1 METILL
7 GERYELLEQIGEGG
21 MSFVYKARDKKLN
34 RFVAVK
40 ILKKDF
46 INNADIVEKF
56 KKEATAIANLS
67 DPNIVNVLDVGTQ
80 DQAHYIVME
89 YVKGSTLKEFI
100 RDKGRLPYDLSIN
113 IAIQV
118 AKALDCAHKN
128 NIIHRDIKPQ
138 NILVTE
144 DGTIKVT
151 DFGIAKSTNSSTI
164 INTSNIIGSAHYFS
178 PEQAKGN
185 YIDSRT
191 DLYSLGVVI
200 YEMVTGRLPFDAD
213 SPVSVALKHI
223 QEDVVPPKNINST
236 IPESLNKLILKAM
249 EKAQIKRYQSAKE
262 LIGDLE
268 KIKNDPNVV
277 IGSIPVN
284 QDEFTRV
291 MAPVNVPPTPKS
303 TASKIS
309 NNDWEDD
316 EEDEWDDEDDEE
328 NKGKKTKIRI
338 ILGLVFALI
347 LVAAGVGTYFITRN
361 TTSNQSITVPTG
373 LVNSPKED
381 VQKKLE
387 ALGLIMDIGGEEK
400 SDKPAGTVLSV
411 TPSEGSTVKKNDHIR
426 VVISGEENKLKAPG
440 LVGLTLDDAKKYLD
454 NQNLKLGNVTYEY
467 SDTDP
472 KDQVIKQSPEKD
484 ADMSENDKIN
494 LVVSKGPE
502 IKNTNVPPVIGLS
515 EADARNALSQAKLQ
529 VKVNYVD
536 TDKQSDNGKVTSS
549 NIAEGTSVK
558 EGTTVTIN
566 VGRFVEANVDLTP
579 ALSMSPADAKAFIQ
593 SKGFNNVTIQGNGDK
608 VSSLNK
614 TSAKPSEAI
623 VIYVIQSQPT
633 TH

>member
-21 MSFVYKARDKKLN
+21 MSFVYKAIDKKLN

-100 RDKGRLPYDLSIN
+100 RDKGRLSYDLSIN

-118 AKALDCAHKN
+118 ARALDCAHKN

-236 IPESLNKLILKAM
+236 IPDSLNKLILKAM

-277 IGSIPVN
+277 IGSVPVN

-291 MAPVNVPPTPKS
+291 MAPVNVPTTPKP
-303 TASKIS
+303 TASKIA

-316 EEDEWDDEDDEE
+316 EEDEWDDEDEDE
-328 NKGKKTKIRI
+328 NKSKKTKIRI

-361 TTSNQSITVPTG
+361 TNSNESITVPTG

-387 ALGLIMDIGGEEK
+387 ALGLVMDIGGEEK
-400 SDKPAGTVLSV
+400 SDKPEGTVLSV
-411 TPSEGSTVKKNDHIR
+411 TPNEGSAVKKNDHIR
-426 VVISGEENKLKAPG
+426 VIISGGVTKLKAPG
-440 LVGLTLDDAKKYLD
+440 LTTLNIEDAKKFLS
-454 NQNLKLGNVTYEY
+454 NENIQLGNVTYEY
-467 SDTDP
+467 SDSIP
-472 KDQVIKQSPEKD
+472 KDQVISQTPE
-484 ADMSENDKIN
+484 AGTEMSQNNKID

-502 IKNTNVPPVIGLS
+502 IKNTNVPSLIGLS
-515 EADARNALSQAKLQ
+515 EADARNALTAAKLQ
-529 VKVNYVD
+529 VKVNYQD
-536 TDKQSDNGKVTSS
+536 TDNQSEIGKVIASTH
-549 NIAEGTSVK
+549 AEGISVK
-558 EGTTVTIN
+558 EGTQVTIT
-566 VGRFVEANVDLTP
+566 VGRAPAN
-579 ALSMSPADAKAFIQ
+579 Q
-593 SKGFNNVTIQGNGDK
+593 NGQG
-608 VSSLNK
+608 
-614 TSAKPSEAI
+614 
-623 VIYVIQSQPT
+623 
-633 TH
+633 